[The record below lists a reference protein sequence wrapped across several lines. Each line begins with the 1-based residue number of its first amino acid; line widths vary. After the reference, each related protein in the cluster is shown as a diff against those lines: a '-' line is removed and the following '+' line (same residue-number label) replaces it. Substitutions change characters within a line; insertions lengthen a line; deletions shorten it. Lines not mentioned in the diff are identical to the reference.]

1 MNKIKIK
8 KGNIYK
14 ILNSPSLNK
23 KYNQGQILIQIE
35 DRDKVVFGDTWNN
48 RQHIP
53 AVVAFMF
60 RQIDD
65 SIFEKYVLPRISN
78 DQSTFL
84 LVIDNLRFDQW
95 RVIQPLLDPYFST
108 KL

>member
-14 ILNSPSLNK
+14 IPNSPSLNK

-48 RQHIP
+48 RQNIP

-65 SIFEKYVLPRISN
+65 SIFDKEREKVYYGKILQKKNRGGKEQFVPTLGELVFESELEKY
-78 DQSTFL
+78 
-84 LVIDNLRFDQW
+84 
-95 RVIQPLLDPYFST
+95 
-108 KL
+108 K